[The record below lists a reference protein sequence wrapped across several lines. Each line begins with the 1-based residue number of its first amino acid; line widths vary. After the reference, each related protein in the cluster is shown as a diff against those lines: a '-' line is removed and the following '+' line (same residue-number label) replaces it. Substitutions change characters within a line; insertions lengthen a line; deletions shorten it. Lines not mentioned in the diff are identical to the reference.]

1 MTTVVFLVACGGKP
15 REEYVDY
22 FYSYKNDENQN
33 SFTYILYIGEEGDRA
48 GHLNRNEHSIEPDR
62 QQARNRSESR
72 GRSKSKDSDE
82 IVPVAFRMEE
92 EAFIRLEKLL
102 AQKSFC
108 SSDIE
113 YTERNYTWLRY
124 TIKGYCKE

>member
-1 MTTVVFLVACGGKP
+1 MTSIVFLAACGGKP

-22 FYSYKNDENQN
+22 FYSYKNENKQN
-33 SFTYILYIGEEGDRA
+33 SFTYILYIGEEGDTA
-48 GHLNRNEHSIEPDR
+48 GHLDRKEHSIEPDR
-62 QQARNRSESR
+62 QQARSRSENRS
-72 GRSKSKDSDE
+72 RSKSNNSDE

-108 SSDIE
+108 SGDIE
-113 YTERNYTWLRY
+113 YTERKYTWLRY